1 MTARS
6 CGEVAVMWN
15 SNIPTLWRL
24 VVNMLLA
31 YYDAAPSSLARIL
44 ERQKVDFRIVQS
56 EFMFYCFGAQKHPV
70 KCPRLL
76 LVGGGGGGC
85 RWGRARQASH
95 GLHGLHGYLEHVNH
109 LGT

>member
-1 MTARS
+1 MT
-6 CGEVAVMWN
+6 
-15 SNIPTLWRL
+15 PTRRGVW
-24 VVNMLLA
+24 
-31 YYDAAPSSLARIL
+31 PGFSSAK
-44 ERQKVDFRIVQS
+44 KVDFRIVQS

-70 KCPRLL
+70 KKSPAAA
-76 LVGGGGGGC
+76 GGRC